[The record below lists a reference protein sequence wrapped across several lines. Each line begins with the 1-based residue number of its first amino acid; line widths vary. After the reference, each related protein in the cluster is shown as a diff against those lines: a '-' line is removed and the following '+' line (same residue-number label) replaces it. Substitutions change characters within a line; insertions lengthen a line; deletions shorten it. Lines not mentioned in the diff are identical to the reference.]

1 MGRYVIRRLL
11 QFIPTVL
18 GTMFLLHYITSLAI
32 QFSGNPVRAMFGDRT
47 PSPAQ
52 LDALTER
59 LGYGDPCLSR
69 KGDPCLWR
77 VAADGNG
84 WLGTSYEPGLFFDRL
99 GNIFFRFDFGIN
111 LRQREVTDLVAD
123 AIPFTLKL
131 LVIAIIFEAVVGI
144 AAGVLAGLRGGS
156 FIDYMVKISTVF
168 LISVPIFVLGVVVRE
183 FVGVKFGN
191 VLRGQDWIPDVISA
205 GVFTPGFKADY
216 PFASLI
222 IPGMVL
228 GAVSLATTARLT
240 RTSIMENIR
249 ADYVR
254 TAKAKGLANKRVI
267 GVHTLRNSLIPV
279 ITFLGVDIGAAMAG
293 AVVTETIFNV
303 PGIGRL
309 VTFSARTGE
318 SSVVV
323 GVVTM
328 LVLVVLIANLLVDLL
343 YAVLDP
349 RIRYE

>member
-18 GTMFLLHYITSLAI
+18 GTMFLLHYMTSLAI
-32 QFSGNPVRAMFGDRT
+32 QFSGNPVRALFGDRT
-47 PSPAQ
+47 PPPALLQ
-52 LDALTER
+52 AITER
-59 LGYGDPCLSR
+59 LGYSDPCLSQR
-69 KGDPCLWR
+69 GNPCF
-77 VAADGNG
+77 
-84 WLGTSYEPGLFFDRL
+84 GLFIDRL
-99 GNIFFRFDFGIN
+99 QNIFLHFDFGVN

-131 LVIAIIFEAVVGI
+131 LVIAIVFEAVVGI

-156 FIDYMVKISTVF
+156 FVDYLVKISTVF
-168 LISVPIFVLGVVVRE
+168 IISVPIFVLGVVVRE

-191 VLRGQDWIPDVISA
+191 ILRGQDWIPDLISV
-205 GVFTPGFKADY
+205 GVFTPGFKPDY
-216 PFASLI
+216 PFASLL

-240 RTSIMENIR
+240 RTSIMENVR

-254 TAKAKGLANKRVI
+254 TAKAKGLTNKRVI

-279 ITFLGVDIGAAMAG
+279 ITFLGVDIGSAMAG

-309 VTFSARTGE
+309 VTMAARGGE

-328 LVLVVLIANLLVDLL
+328 LVLVVLLANLLVDLL

>member
-18 GTMFLLHYITSLAI
+18 GTMFLLHYMTSLAI
-32 QFSGNPVRAMFGDRT
+32 QFSGNPVRALFGDRT
-47 PSPAQ
+47 PPPALLQ
-52 LDALTER
+52 AVTER
-59 LGYGDPCLSR
+59 LGYADPCLDQ
-69 KGDPCLWR
+69 KGNPCL
-77 VAADGNG
+77 
-84 WLGTSYEPGLFFDRL
+84 GLFVDRVT
-99 GNIFFRFDFGIN
+99 GVFFHFDFGIN
-111 LRQREVTDLVAD
+111 LRQREVTELVAD

-131 LVIAIIFEAVVGI
+131 LVIAIVFEAVVGI
-144 AAGVLAGLRGGS
+144 AAGVWAGLRGGS
-156 FIDYMVKISTVF
+156 FADNLVKISTVF
-168 LISVPIFVLGVVVRE
+168 VISVPIFVLGVVVRE

-191 VLRGQDWIPDVISA
+191 VLRDQTWIPEVLSN
-205 GVFTPGFKADY
+205 GVFSPGFKPDY
-216 PFASLI
+216 PFASLV

-254 TAKAKGLANKRVI
+254 TARAKGLANKRVI

-309 VTFSARTGE
+309 VTLSARTGE
-318 SSVVV
+318 SSVVI

-328 LVLVVLIANLLVDLL
+328 LVLVVLVANLLVDLL

>member
-18 GTMFLLHYITSLAI
+18 GTMFLLHYMTSLAI
-32 QFSGNPVRAMFGDRT
+32 QFSGNPVRALFGDRT
-47 PSPAQ
+47 PPPA
-52 LDALTER
+52 LLEAITER
-59 LGYGDPCLSR
+59 LGYGDPCLSQ
-69 KGDPCLWR
+69 KGNWCI
-77 VAADGNG
+77 
-84 WLGTSYEPGLFFDRL
+84 GLFGDRL
-99 GNIFFRFDFGIN
+99 QSVFFHFDFGIN

-123 AIPFTLKL
+123 ALPFTLKL
-131 LVIAIIFEAVVGI
+131 LVIAILFEAVVGI

-156 FIDYMVKISTVF
+156 FTDYLVKISTVF
-168 LISVPIFVLGVVVRE
+168 IISVPIFVLGVVVRE

-191 VLRGQDWIPDVISA
+191 VLRGQDWIPDVIST
-205 GVFTPGFKADY
+205 GMFSPGFKPDY

-254 TAKAKGLANKRVI
+254 TAKAKGLTNKRVI

-309 VTFSARTGE
+309 VTMSARTGE

-328 LVLVVLIANLLVDLL
+328 LVLVVLVANLLVDLL

>member
-32 QFSGNPVRAMFGDRT
+32 QFSGNPVRALFGDRT
-47 PSPAQ
+47 PPPALLQ
-52 LDALTER
+52 AVTER
-59 LGYGDPCLSR
+59 LGYGDPCLDER
-69 KGDPCLWR
+69 GNPCF
-77 VAADGNG
+77 
-84 WLGTSYEPGLFFDRL
+84 GLFLDRL
-99 GNIFFRFDFGIN
+99 QGIFFHFDFGIN

-131 LVIAIIFEAVVGI
+131 LLIAIVFEAVVGI
-144 AAGVLAGLRGGS
+144 AAGVWAGLRGGS
-156 FIDYMVKISTVF
+156 FADNLVKISTVF
-168 LISVPIFVLGVVVRE
+168 IISVPIFVLGVVVRE

-191 VLRGQDWIPDVISA
+191 VLRGQDWIPDVISV
-205 GVFTPGFKADY
+205 GVFTPGFKPDY

-254 TAKAKGLANKRVI
+254 TAKAKGLTNKRVI

-309 VTFSARTGE
+309 VTMSARTGE
-318 SSVVV
+318 SSVVI

-328 LVLVVLIANLLVDLL
+328 LVLVVLLANLLVDLL

>member
-32 QFSGNPVRAMFGDRT
+32 QFSGNPVRALFGDRT
-47 PSPAQ
+47 PPPALLQ
-52 LDALTER
+52 AITER
-59 LGYGDPCLSR
+59 LGYGDPCLDQR
-69 KGDPCLWR
+69 GNPCF
-77 VAADGNG
+77 
-84 WLGTSYEPGLFFDRL
+84 GLFFDRL
-99 GNIFFRFDFGIN
+99 QGIFFHFDFGVN
-111 LRQREVTDLVAD
+111 LRERAVTDLVAD
-123 AIPFTLKL
+123 AIPFTFKL
-131 LVIAIIFEAVVGI
+131 LLIAIVFEAVVGI
-144 AAGVLAGLRGGS
+144 AAGVWAGLRGGS
-156 FIDYMVKISTVF
+156 FADNLVKISTVF
-168 LISVPIFVLGVVVRE
+168 IISVPIFVLGVVVRE

-191 VLRGQDWIPDVISA
+191 VLRGQDWIPDLISV
-205 GVFTPGFKADY
+205 GVFTPGFKPDY

-254 TAKAKGLANKRVI
+254 TAKAKGLTNKRVI

-309 VTFSARTGE
+309 VTMSARTGE
-318 SSVVV
+318 SSVVI

-328 LVLVVLIANLLVDLL
+328 LVLVVLLANLLVDLL

>member
-18 GTMFLLHYITSLAI
+18 GTMFLLHYMTSLAI
-32 QFSGNPVRAMFGDRT
+32 QFSGNPVRALFGDRT
-47 PSPAQ
+47 PPPA
-52 LDALTER
+52 LLEAVTER
-59 LGYGDPCLSR
+59 LGYADPCLDQR
-69 KGDPCLWR
+69 GNPCF
-77 VAADGNG
+77 
-84 WLGTSYEPGLFFDRL
+84 GLFFDRVADVFL
-99 GNIFFRFDFGIN
+99 RFDFGIN
-111 LRQREVTDLVAD
+111 LRQREVTELVAD

-131 LVIAIIFEAVVGI
+131 LVIAMVFEAVVGI
-144 AAGVLAGLRGGS
+144 AAGVWAGLRGGS
-156 FIDYMVKISTVF
+156 FADNLVKISTVF
-168 LISVPIFVLGVVVRE
+168 VISVPIFVLGVVVRE

-191 VLRGQDWIPDVISA
+191 VLRDQAWIPEVISN
-205 GVFTPGFKADY
+205 GMFSPGFKPDY

-254 TAKAKGLANKRVI
+254 TARAKGLANKRVI

-309 VTFSARTGE
+309 VTLSARTGE
-318 SSVVV
+318 SSVVI

-328 LVLVVLIANLLVDLL
+328 LVLVVLVANLLVDIL

>member
-1 MGRYVIRRLL
+1 MGRYVVRRLL

-18 GTMFLLHYITSLAI
+18 GTMFLLHYLTSLAV
-32 QFSGNPVRAMFGDRT
+32 QFSGNPVRALFGDRT
-47 PSPAQ
+47 PPESV
-52 LDALTER
+52 LNALTER
-59 LGYGDPCLSR
+59 LGYDDPCLNQ
-69 KGDPCLWR
+69 KGNPCL
-77 VAADGNG
+77 
-84 WLGTSYEPGLFFDRL
+84 GLFLDRME
-99 GNIFFRFDFGIN
+99 GIFLHFDFGVN
-111 LRQREVTDLVAD
+111 LRQREVTELVAD
-123 AIPFTLKL
+123 AVPFTLKL
-131 LVIAIIFEAVVGI
+131 VVIAIIFEAVVGI

-156 FIDYMVKISTVF
+156 FADYLVKISTVF
-168 LISVPIFVLGVVVRE
+168 LISVPIFVLGVLVRE
-183 FVGVKFGN
+183 YVGVKFGN
-191 VLRGQDWIPDVISA
+191 VVRDQDWVPDVIA
-205 GVFTPGFKADY
+205 NGVFSPGFKPDY
-216 PFASLI
+216 PWASLI
-222 IPGMVL
+222 IPGLVL
-228 GAVSLATTARLT
+228 GAISLATTARLT

-249 ADYVR
+249 ADFVR

-279 ITFLGVDIGAAMAG
+279 ITYLGVDIGGLLGG

-309 VTFSARTGE
+309 VTFAARTGE

-328 LVLVVLIANLLVDLL
+328 LALVFLIANLLVDVL

>member
-18 GTMFLLHYITSLAI
+18 GTMFLLHYLTSLAI
-32 QFSGNPVRAMFGDRT
+32 QFSGNPVRALFGDRT
-47 PSPAQ
+47 PPPA
-52 LDALTER
+52 LLEAITER
-59 LGYGDPCLSR
+59 LGYGDPCLDQ
-69 KGDPCLWR
+69 KGNPCFGMFL
-77 VAADGNG
+77 
-84 WLGTSYEPGLFFDRL
+84 DRL
-99 GNIFFRFDFGIN
+99 QGIFLNFDFGIN

-131 LVIAIIFEAVVGI
+131 LLIAIVFEAVVGI

-156 FIDYMVKISTVF
+156 FADYTVKISTVF
-168 LISVPIFVLGVVVRE
+168 VISVPIFVLGLIVRE

-191 VLRGQDWIPDVISA
+191 VLRGQSWIPDVIST
-205 GVFTPGFKADY
+205 GMFSPGFKPDY
-216 PFASLI
+216 PWASLI

-228 GAVSLATTARLT
+228 GATSLAVTARLT

-254 TAKAKGLANKRVI
+254 TAKAKGLTTKRVI

-309 VTFSARTGE
+309 VTMSARTGE
-318 SSVVV
+318 SSVVI

>member
-18 GTMFLLHYITSLAI
+18 GTMFLLHYLTSLAI
-32 QFSGNPVRAMFGDRT
+32 QFSGNPVRALFGDRT
-47 PSPAQ
+47 PSPA
-52 LDALTER
+52 LLEAITER
-59 LGYGDPCLSR
+59 LGYGDPCLDQ
-69 KGDPCLWR
+69 KGNPCFGMFL
-77 VAADGNG
+77 
-84 WLGTSYEPGLFFDRL
+84 DRL
-99 GNIFFRFDFGIN
+99 QGIFLNFDFGIN

-131 LVIAIIFEAVVGI
+131 LVIAIVFEAVVGI

-156 FIDYMVKISTVF
+156 FADYTVKISTVF
-168 LISVPIFVLGVVVRE
+168 VISVPIFVLGLIVRE
-183 FVGVKFGN
+183 FVGVEFGN
-191 VLRGQDWIPDVISA
+191 VLRGQSWIPDVIST
-205 GVFTPGFKADY
+205 GVFSPGFKPDY
-216 PFASLI
+216 PWASLI

-228 GAVSLATTARLT
+228 GATSLAVTARLT

-254 TAKAKGLANKRVI
+254 TAKAKGLTTKRVI

-309 VTFSARTGE
+309 VTMSARTGE
-318 SSVVV
+318 SSVVI

-328 LVLVVLIANLLVDLL
+328 LVLVVLVANLLVDLL

>member
-32 QFSGNPVRAMFGDRT
+32 QFSGNPVRAIFGDRT
-47 PSPAQ
+47 PPPALLQ
-52 LDALTER
+52 AITER
-59 LGYGDPCLSR
+59 LGYGDPCLDQ
-69 KGDPCLWR
+69 KGNPCL
-77 VAADGNG
+77 
-84 WLGTSYEPGLFFDRL
+84 GLFVDRVTGVFL
-99 GNIFFRFDFGIN
+99 EFDFGIN

-123 AIPFTLKL
+123 ALPYTLKL
-131 LVIAIIFEAVVGI
+131 LVIAIVFQSVVGI
-144 AAGVLAGLRGGS
+144 AAGVWAGLRGGS
-156 FIDYMVKISTVF
+156 FADNLVKISTVF
-168 LISVPIFVLGVVVRE
+168 VISVPIFVLGVVVRE

-191 VLRGQDWIPDVISA
+191 VLRDQAWIPEVISN
-205 GVFTPGFKADY
+205 GIFSPGFKPDY
-216 PFASLI
+216 PLASLV

-254 TAKAKGLANKRVI
+254 TARAKGLANKRVI

-279 ITFLGVDIGAAMAG
+279 ITFIGVDIGSAMAG

-318 SSVVV
+318 SSVVI

-328 LVLVVLIANLLVDLL
+328 LVLVVLVANLLVDIL

>member
-18 GTMFLLHYITSLAI
+18 GTMFLLHYMTSLAI
-32 QFSGNPVRAMFGDRT
+32 QFSGNPVRALFGDRT
-47 PSPAQ
+47 PPPALLQ
-52 LDALTER
+52 AVTER
-59 LGYGDPCLSR
+59 LGYADPCLDQ
-69 KGDPCLWR
+69 KFNPC
-77 VAADGNG
+77 V
-84 WLGTSYEPGLFFDRL
+84 GLFADRVT
-99 GNIFFRFDFGIN
+99 GVFFQFDFGIN

-123 AIPFTLKL
+123 AIPHTLKL
-131 LVIAIIFEAVVGI
+131 LVIAIVFEAVVGI
-144 AAGVLAGLRGGS
+144 AAGVWAGLRGGS
-156 FIDYMVKISTVF
+156 FADNLVKISTVF
-168 LISVPIFVLGVVVRE
+168 VISVPIFVLGVVVRE

-191 VLRGQDWIPDVISA
+191 VLRGQDWIPEVISV
-205 GVFTPGFKADY
+205 GVFTPGFKPDY

-254 TAKAKGLANKRVI
+254 TARAKGLANKRVI

-279 ITFLGVDIGAAMAG
+279 ITFLGVDIGSAMAG

-309 VTFSARTGE
+309 VTLSARTGE
-318 SSVVV
+318 SSVVI

>member
-32 QFSGNPVRAMFGDRT
+32 QFSGNPVRALFGDRT
-47 PSPAQ
+47 PPPA
-52 LDALTER
+52 LLEAVTER
-59 LGYGDPCLSR
+59 LGYADPCLDQR
-69 KGDPCLWR
+69 FNPCL
-77 VAADGNG
+77 
-84 WLGTSYEPGLFFDRL
+84 GLFADRVT
-99 GNIFFRFDFGIN
+99 GVFFQFDFGIN

-123 AIPFTLKL
+123 AIPYTLKL
-131 LVIAIIFEAVVGI
+131 LVIAIVFEAVVGI
-144 AAGVLAGLRGGS
+144 AAGVWAGLRGGS
-156 FIDYMVKISTVF
+156 FADNLVKISTVF
-168 LISVPIFVLGVVVRE
+168 VISVPIFVLGVVVRE

-191 VLRGQDWIPDVISA
+191 VLRDQTWIPEVLSN
-205 GVFTPGFKADY
+205 GVFSPGFKPDY
-216 PFASLI
+216 PFASLV

-254 TAKAKGLANKRVI
+254 TARAKGLANKRVI

-279 ITFLGVDIGAAMAG
+279 ITFLGVDIGSAMAG

-309 VTFSARTGE
+309 VTLSARTGE
-318 SSVVV
+318 SSVVI

-328 LVLVVLIANLLVDLL
+328 LVLVVLVANLLVDLL

>member
-18 GTMFLLHYITSLAI
+18 GTMFLLHYMTSLAI
-32 QFSGNPVRAMFGDRT
+32 QFSGNPVRAIFGDRT
-47 PSPAQ
+47 PPPALLQ
-52 LDALTER
+52 AITER
-59 LGYGDPCLSR
+59 LGYGDPCLDQ
-69 KGDPCLWR
+69 KGNPCF
-77 VAADGNG
+77 
-84 WLGTSYEPGLFFDRL
+84 GLFLDRL
-99 GNIFFRFDFGIN
+99 QNIFLHFDFGIN
-111 LRQREVTDLVAD
+111 LRQRPVTELVAD

-131 LVIAIIFEAVVGI
+131 LVIAIVFEAVVGI

-156 FIDYMVKISTVF
+156 FLDYMVKISTVF
-168 LISVPIFVLGVVVRE
+168 IISVPIFVLGVVVRE

-191 VLRGQDWIPDVISA
+191 VLRGQDWVPDLISV
-205 GVFTPGFKADY
+205 GVFTPGFKPDY

-254 TAKAKGLANKRVI
+254 TAKAKGLTNKRVI

-309 VTFSARTGE
+309 VTLSARTGE

-328 LVLVVLIANLLVDLL
+328 LVLVVLVANLLVDLL

>member
-18 GTMFLLHYITSLAI
+18 GTMFLLHYLTSLAI
-32 QFSGNPVRAMFGDRT
+32 QFSGNPVRALFGDRT
-47 PSPAQ
+47 PPPA
-52 LDALTER
+52 LLEALTER
-59 LGYGDPCLSR
+59 LGYGDACLDQRGNPCF
-69 KGDPCLWR
+69 
-77 VAADGNG
+77 
-84 WLGTSYEPGLFFDRL
+84 GLFFDRL
-99 GNIFFRFDFGIN
+99 QAIFLHFDFGVN
-111 LRQREVTDLVAD
+111 LRQQLPVTQLVAD
-123 AIPFTLKL
+123 ALPFTLKL
-131 LVIAIIFEAVVGI
+131 LVIAILFEAVIGI
-144 AAGVLAGLRGGS
+144 AAGVWAGLRGGS
-156 FIDYMVKISTVF
+156 FADYAVKISTVF
-168 LISVPIFVLGVVVRE
+168 VISVPIFVLGLVVRE

-191 VLRGQDWIPDVISA
+191 VLRAQDWIPDVISV
-205 GVFTPGFKADY
+205 GVVTPGFKADY

-254 TAKAKGLANKRVI
+254 TARAKGLSNRRVI

-309 VTFSARTGE
+309 VTLSARSGE
-318 SSVVV
+318 APVVI

-328 LVLVVLIANLLVDLL
+328 LVLVVLLANLLVDIL

>member
-18 GTMFLLHYITSLAI
+18 GTMFLLHYMTSLAI
-32 QFSGNPVRAMFGDRT
+32 QFSGNPARALFGDRT
-47 PSPAQ
+47 PPPALLQ
-52 LDALTER
+52 AITER
-59 LGYGDPCLSR
+59 LGYDNPCLDQR
-69 KGDPCLWR
+69 GNPCF
-77 VAADGNG
+77 
-84 WLGTSYEPGLFFDRL
+84 GLFLDRL
-99 GNIFFRFDFGIN
+99 QNIFLHFDFGVN
-111 LRQREVTDLVAD
+111 LRQREVTELVAD

-131 LVIAIIFEAVVGI
+131 LVIAIVFEAVVGI

-156 FIDYMVKISTVF
+156 FLDYTVKISTVF
-168 LISVPIFVLGVVVRE
+168 VISVPIFVLGLVVRE
-183 FVGVKFGN
+183 FVGVKLGN
-191 VLRGQDWIPDVISA
+191 VLRGQDWIPDLISV

-254 TAKAKGLANKRVI
+254 TAKAKGLTNKRVI

-279 ITFLGVDIGAAMAG
+279 ITFLGVDIGAAMGG

-309 VTFSARTGE
+309 VTMSARTGE
-318 SSVVV
+318 SSVVI

-328 LVLVVLIANLLVDLL
+328 LVLVVLIANLLVDLM

>member
-18 GTMFLLHYITSLAI
+18 GTMFLLHYMTSLAI
-32 QFSGNPVRAMFGDRT
+32 QFSGNPVRALFGDRT
-47 PSPAQ
+47 PPPALLQ
-52 LDALTER
+52 AVTER
-59 LGYGDPCLSR
+59 LGYGDPCLDQ
-69 KGDPCLWR
+69 KGNPCF
-77 VAADGNG
+77 
-84 WLGTSYEPGLFFDRL
+84 GLFVDRVT
-99 GNIFFRFDFGIN
+99 GVFFHFDFGIN

-123 AIPFTLKL
+123 AIPYTLKL
-131 LVIAIIFEAVVGI
+131 LVIAIVFEAVVGI
-144 AAGVLAGLRGGS
+144 AAGVWAGLRGGS
-156 FIDYMVKISTVF
+156 FADNLVKISTVF
-168 LISVPIFVLGVVVRE
+168 VISVPIFVLGVVVRE
-183 FVGVKFGN
+183 FVGVKLGN
-191 VLRGQDWIPDVISA
+191 VLRDQSWIPEVISN
-205 GVFTPGFKADY
+205 GVFSPGFKMDY
-216 PFASLI
+216 PFASLV

-254 TAKAKGLANKRVI
+254 TARAKGLANKRVI

-279 ITFLGVDIGAAMAG
+279 ITFLGVDIGSAMAG

-309 VTFSARTGE
+309 VTLSARTGE
-318 SSVVV
+318 SSVVI

-328 LVLVVLIANLLVDLL
+328 LVLVVLLANLLVDIL

>member
-1 MGRYVIRRLL
+1 
-11 QFIPTVL
+11 
-18 GTMFLLHYITSLAI
+18 MFLLHYITSLAI
-32 QFSGNPVRAMFGDRT
+32 QFSGNPVRALFGDRT
-47 PSPAQ
+47 PPPALLQ
-52 LDALTER
+52 AITER
-59 LGYGDPCLSR
+59 LGYGDPCLDQR
-69 KGDPCLWR
+69 GNPCF
-77 VAADGNG
+77 
-84 WLGTSYEPGLFFDRL
+84 GLFFDRL
-99 GNIFFRFDFGIN
+99 QGIFFHFDFGVN
-111 LRQREVTDLVAD
+111 LRERAVTDLVAD
-123 AIPFTLKL
+123 AIPFTFKL
-131 LVIAIIFEAVVGI
+131 LLIAIVFEAVVGI
-144 AAGVLAGLRGGS
+144 AAGVWAGLRGGS
-156 FIDYMVKISTVF
+156 FADNLVKISTVF
-168 LISVPIFVLGVVVRE
+168 IISVPIFVLGVVVRE

-191 VLRGQDWIPDVISA
+191 VLRGQDWIPDLISV
-205 GVFTPGFKADY
+205 GVFTPGFKPDY

-254 TAKAKGLANKRVI
+254 TAKAKGLTNKRVI

-309 VTFSARTGE
+309 VTMSARTGE
-318 SSVVV
+318 SSVVI

-328 LVLVVLIANLLVDLL
+328 LVLVVLLANLLVDLL

>member
-32 QFSGNPVRAMFGDRT
+32 QFSGNPVRALFGDRT
-47 PSPAQ
+47 PPPALLQ
-52 LDALTER
+52 AITER
-59 LGYGDPCLSR
+59 LGYGDPCLDR

-77 VAADGNG
+77 VAEDGG
-84 WLGTSYEPGLFFDRL
+84 GLLGSGYEPGLFFDRL
-99 GNIFFRFDFGIN
+99 HGIFFNFDFGIN
-111 LRQREVTDLVAD
+111 LRQQEVTDLVAN

-131 LVIAIIFEAVVGI
+131 LVIAIVFEAVVGI

-156 FIDYMVKISTVF
+156 FLDYMVKISTVF
-168 LISVPIFVLGVVVRE
+168 VISVPIFVLGLVVRE

-191 VLRGQDWIPDVISA
+191 VLRGQDWIPDLISV
-205 GVFTPGFKADY
+205 GVFAPVFKPDY
-216 PFASLI
+216 PLASLI

-228 GAVSLATTARLT
+228 GSVSLATTARLT
-240 RTSIMENIR
+240 RTSIMENVR

-254 TAKAKGLANKRVI
+254 TAKAKGLTNKRVI

-293 AVVTETIFNV
+293 AVVTETIFNI

-309 VTFSARTGE
+309 VTMSARTGE
-318 SSVVV
+318 SSVVI

-328 LVLVVLIANLLVDLL
+328 LVLVVLLANLLVDIL

>member
-18 GTMFLLHYITSLAI
+18 GTMFLLHYMTSLAI
-32 QFSGNPVRAMFGDRT
+32 QFSGNPVRALFGDRT
-47 PSPAQ
+47 PPPA
-52 LDALTER
+52 LLEAITER
-59 LGYGDPCLSR
+59 LGYGDPCLGQR
-69 KGDPCLWR
+69 GNPCF
-77 VAADGNG
+77 
-84 WLGTSYEPGLFFDRL
+84 GLFADRL
-99 GNIFFRFDFGIN
+99 QSVFFHFDFGIN

-131 LVIAIIFEAVVGI
+131 LVIAIVFEAVVGI

-156 FIDYMVKISTVF
+156 FTDYLVKISTVF
-168 LISVPIFVLGVVVRE
+168 VISVPIFVLGVVVRE

-191 VLRGQDWIPDVISA
+191 VLRGQDWIPDVIST
-205 GVFTPGFKADY
+205 GMFSPGFKPDY

-240 RTSIMENIR
+240 RTSIMENVR

-254 TAKAKGLANKRVI
+254 TAKAKGLTNKRVI

-309 VTFSARTGE
+309 VTLSARTGE

-328 LVLVVLIANLLVDLL
+328 LVLVVLVANLLVDLL